1 MCIVSL
7 ITSFLPLTAA
17 GILIY
22 NEYPLTDLFM
32 LGVDLLIIEIF
43 GLIFT
48 IWMIS
53 VDKPS

>member
-43 GLIFT
+43 SLIFT